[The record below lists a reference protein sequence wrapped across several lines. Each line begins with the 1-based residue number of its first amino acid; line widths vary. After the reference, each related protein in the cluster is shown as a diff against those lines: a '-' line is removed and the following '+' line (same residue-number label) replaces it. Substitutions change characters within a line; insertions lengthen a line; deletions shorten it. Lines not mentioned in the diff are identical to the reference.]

1 MEILFFMRSDLKT
14 NEVTEI
20 YRLTIVGSEHVVLDF
35 IHQSQCISWSTHISM
50 TSVVE
55 LKLVSYEL
63 IHFGVIA
70 CLFRQIGGHSSRFVL
85 FFSF

>member
-1 MEILFFMRSDLKT
+1 MVFVLFAYLTLFYQGNTFFMRSDLKT

-55 LKLVSYEL
+55 
-63 IHFGVIA
+63 F
-70 CLFRQIGGHSSRFVL
+70 
-85 FFSF
+85 

>member
-1 MEILFFMRSDLKT
+1 MVLVLFAYLTLFYEGNTFIMRSNLKT

-20 YRLTIVGSEHVVLDF
+20 YRYPIVGSEHVVLDF

-55 LKLVSYEL
+55 
-63 IHFGVIA
+63 F
-70 CLFRQIGGHSSRFVL
+70 
-85 FFSF
+85 